1 MHILFLVSS
10 MHGGGAERVAA
21 TLANAWARRGD
32 TVTLVCCYS
41 GRGACAYALDARVRL
56 LWLADRIQGPR
67 WRRPLDKLRALRA
80 LARET
85 APDRVLS
92 FLTNVNVTVLLA
104 TRGLGLPVVVSERT
118 DPAHSVNL
126 EPALRMLRRW
136 TYPWARRV
144 VVQTRQSLPRLMAV
158 APGTRRLSV
167 IPNPLP
173 DGLPAPRA
181 REPGAPARRRLAA
194 LGRFNPVKRFEALIE
209 VFADLAP
216 RHPDWDLVIW
226 GDGPRRVACL
236 GRVAELGLED
246 RILLPGRTEA
256 PWRELAGAH
265 AFVLSSAVEG
275 FPNALLEAMALGL
288 PCVATDCPSGPRE
301 LSRGGR
307 DAQLVPAGDDAA
319 LAAALD
325 QLMSATPQWREDLG
339 HRAAA
344 SVRAR
349 YGLDGILRQWDAAW
363 SDEAG
368 SPEIHEY
375 EHD

>member
-1 MHILFLVSS
+1 MRILFLVSS

-32 TVTLVCCYS
+32 EVTLVCCYS
-41 GRGACAYALDARVRL
+41 GRGTCAYSLDEGVRL
-56 LWLADRIQGPR
+56 LWLADRLRGPR
-67 WRRPLDKLRALRA
+67 WLRPVRKLFALRA

-92 FLTNVNVTVLLA
+92 FLTNVNVTALLA
-104 TRGLGLPVVVSERT
+104 LRGLGLPLVVSERT

-126 EPALRMLRRW
+126 EPMLRRLRRW

-144 VVQTRQSLPRLMAV
+144 VVQTRQSMPHLMQA
-158 APGTRRLSV
+158 APGTRRLSA

-181 REPGAPARRRLAA
+181 REPGAVDRRRLAA

-209 VFADLAP
+209 VFASLAA

-226 GDGPRRVACL
+226 GDGPRRESCL
-236 GRVAELGLED
+236 RRVAELGLET

-256 PWRELAGAH
+256 PWRELLGAH

-275 FPNALLEAMALGL
+275 FPNAMLEAMALGL
-288 PCVATDCPSGPRE
+288 PCAAVDCPSGPRE
-301 LSRGGR
+301 LSRAGR
-307 DAQLVPAGDDAA
+307 DALLVAAGDDAA

-339 HRAAA
+339 RRAAE

-349 YGLDGILRQWDAAW
+349 YGLDCILRQWDAAW
-363 SDEAG
+363 SLEDLGNE
-368 SPEIHEY
+368 HEP
-375 EHD
+375 D